1 MYINLLTLKY
11 NDIDHIIT
19 VIIMSTSYNNSIFRT
34 GKQMAWYRMKR
45 MNHDNERMHL
55 FLLLLAQVF
64 VC

>member
-34 GKQMAWYRMKR
+34 GKQMAWYRMKC
-45 MNHDNERMHL
+45 MNHDNKRMHL
-55 FLLLLAQVF
+55 LLLLLAQAF